1 MTRIILYLLTLV
13 LGTLSANAQQVTGR
27 IIDAES
33 NEAIAYATIRV
44 GELELISNE
53 DGYFTLSGDNATEST
68 LLAISFIGYAPQNL
82 SVSDLKSNNNTVK
95 LNLVAYNIGETYVS
109 NVKPDPNEI
118 MKLVNENLTKNYK
131 QTDYKSTVFVRGN
144 STFKPKNF
152 EIELKKSTDLSKS
165 EVKEINRE
173 IQSLIS
179 KTTNTPTQTYSDKLT
194 DVYRTT
200 NEKSQVVY
208 KLDVKKA
215 VQLKDVNRSSDYEE
229 LQKSTSQIFYKVM
242 DTTKFYR
249 IKSGLIGSQDT
260 ISFSKKY
267 NDDKKNKKQEK
278 DKPNLTTLR
287 LGIENTFNQSS
298 LNASQGFM
306 SSSIDFVKDTEAYS
320 YSYVETTY
328 LGNDLVFV
336 VDFKPKKSRAKYSGR
351 IYINESDYAVVRTDY
366 KLADGKKPQ
375 GINLKLLLGV
385 KVSEGLKKGIVLYRK
400 NPATDTYYLHYSLHE
415 KEQYFYLNRP
425 FKFIELTD
433 GKGKDK
439 IAYNIKA
446 EGYNINKTEFLNLAI
461 QDISKAEY
469 EAFQEKEF
477 EYQIL
482 KKYDPNIWKGYNII
496 EPVEEMKRFEVVEEI

>member
-1 MTRIILYLLTLV
+1 MTRIIFYLLTLV
-13 LGTLSANAQQVTGR
+13 FGILSAEAQQITGR

-33 NEAIAYATIRV
+33 NDGIAYATIRV
-44 GELELISNE
+44 GEVELISNE
-53 DGYFTLSGDNATEST
+53 DGYFTISGNNATEST
-68 LLAISFIGYAPQNL
+68 LLAVSFIGYAPQSL
-82 SVSDLKSNNNTVK
+82 SISDLKSNNNTVK

-109 NVKPDPNEI
+109 NVKPDPNQI
-118 MKLVNENLTKNYK
+118 MKLVNENLAKNYK
-131 QTDYKSTVFVRGN
+131 QIDYKSTVFVRGN

-179 KTTNTPTQTYSDKLT
+179 KATATPTQTYSDKLI
-194 DVYRTT
+194 DVYRAT
-200 NEKSQVVY
+200 NENNKVVY

-215 VQLKDVNRSSDYEE
+215 VQLRDVNRSSDYEE

-260 ISFSKKY
+260 ISFSKEY
-267 NDDKKNKKQEK
+267 NDNKKNKKQEK
-278 DKPNLTTLR
+278 EKPNLTALR
-287 LGIENTFNQSS
+287 SGIESIFSQSS
-298 LNASQGFM
+298 LNASKSFM
-306 SSSIDFVKDTEAYS
+306 SSNIDFIKDTEAYS
-320 YSYVETTY
+320 YNYVEATY

-336 VDFKPKKSRAKYSGR
+336 VDFMPKKSRAKYSGR
-351 IYINESDYAVVRTDY
+351 LYINEADYAVVRTDY

-385 KVSEGLKKGIVLYRK
+385 KLSEGLKKGIVLYRK

-425 FKFIELTD
+425 IKFIELTD

-446 EGYNINKTEFLNLAI
+446 EGYNINKTEFLNILM
-461 QDISKAEY
+461 QDISKSEY
-469 EAFQEKEF
+469 EAFEEKEF
-477 EYQIL
+477 EFQIL
-482 KKYDPNIWKGYNII
+482 KKYDPTIWKGYTII
-496 EPVEEMKRFEVVEEI
+496 EPLEEMKRFEVSE